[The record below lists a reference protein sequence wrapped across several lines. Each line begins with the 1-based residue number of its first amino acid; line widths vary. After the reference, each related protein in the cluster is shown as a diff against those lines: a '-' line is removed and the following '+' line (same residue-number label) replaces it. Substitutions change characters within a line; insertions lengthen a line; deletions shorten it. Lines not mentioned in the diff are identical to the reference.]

1 MDEERTM
8 VISIAYNRT
17 SKGWIVVSVMEEKEE
32 STFYTTRS
40 DAYANALEMARNA
53 VKRDSVTFRVL
64 YEDLDDLEFEQ

>member
-8 VISIAYNRT
+8 LISIEYNRT
-17 SKGWIVVSVMEEKEE
+17 SKGWIVVSVMEEKKE

-53 VKRDSVTFRVL
+53 LTRESVTFRVG
-64 YEDLDDLEFEQ
+64 YEDLDDLEVEQ